1 MKTYPANKQIAA
13 YLSDLNR
20 AALERGEIWA
30 VAKTGRKTKKIIG
43 KYASE
48 SEALCRARRYRGK
61 AVKVYLCGYDVE
73 CVDDLPVVYAGK
85 RD

>member
-1 MKTYPANKQIAA
+1 MERTYPINKQIAT

-48 SEALCRARRYRGK
+48 LEALRRARRYRGK

-73 CVDDLPVVYAGK
+73 CIDDLPVIYKEG
-85 RD
+85 

>member
-1 MKTYPANKQIAA
+1 MERTYPVNKQIAT

-30 VAKTGRKTKKIIG
+30 VAKVGKNTKKIIG
-43 KYASE
+43 KYDSE
-48 SEALCRARRYRGK
+48 EEALRRARRYRGK

-73 CVDDLPVVYAGK
+73 CIDDLPVIYKEG
-85 RD
+85 